1 MSFFPRFTPF
11 SNSPFNNSEF
21 QPLYRLF
28 SEFDDM
34 ARSQNTRSVRSFAP
48 RFDVRELED
57 GYHLDGELPGVDQK
71 DIQIEFTDPH
81 TLVIKGRTVRE
92 TTNAND
98 AAQIEDVTHVS
109 GAIES
114 GSEKSHQAT
123 VEDEN
128 PTSTSTPAPET
139 QPSTEVAKTQS
150 EVQKQPDNKYWVSER
165 SVGEFHRSFSFP
177 IRVNQDAV
185 KASLKNGILS
195 IIVPKMKAQESRRI
209 NIE

>member
-11 SNSPFNNSEF
+11 SNSPFNSSEF

-34 ARSQNTRSVRSFAP
+34 ARTQNTRSVRSFAP

-92 TTNAND
+92 VSNTNSP
-98 AAQIEDVTHVS
+98 AAIEDVTHVS

-114 GSEKSHQAT
+114 GSEKSHQPT
-123 VEDEN
+123 VEDET
-128 PTSTSTPAPET
+128 PASTSTPAPEA

-150 EVQKQPDNKYWVSER
+150 EIQPQPEHKYWVSER
-165 SVGEFHRSFSFP
+165 SVGEFYRTFSFP

-195 IIVPKMKAQESRRI
+195 VIVPKMKAQESRRI